1 MITSAQKSDNQVTV
15 TVKKGNRET
24 GTLFAAAYNGDTMV
38 RAAIGTQ
45 KVTASGA
52 YTIDLSVG
60 DGETAKVFLILDD
73 GSQFTPLS
81 MKASI
86 D

>member
-1 MITSAQKSDNQVTV
+1 MRI
-15 TVKKGNRET
+15 R

-45 KVTASGA
+45 KVTASGT

-60 DGETAKVFLILDD
+60 DGETAKVFLIVDD

-81 MKASI
+81 MKATVN
-86 D
+86 